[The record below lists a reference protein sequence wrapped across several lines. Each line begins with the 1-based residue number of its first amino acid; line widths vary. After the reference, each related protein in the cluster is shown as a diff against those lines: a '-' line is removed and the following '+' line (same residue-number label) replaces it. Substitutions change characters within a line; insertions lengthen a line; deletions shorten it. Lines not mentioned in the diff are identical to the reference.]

1 MLPARK
7 LRSISLLNRG
17 KRRVETAK
25 WYVAEGDEAIGPL
38 SARDVLDRI
47 EAAGERPTP
56 VWTEGMA
63 QWADASTIPEFSK
76 APGGENAALRK
87 SVQIGARLRH
97 ELIEFTIIALYLYV
111 AFGALIA
118 FKFTI
123 LKGEGVSWAP
133 WGIAIVKAL
142 ILGKFILLLQAM
154 KLGEGGDVVA
164 WRIVRKTGLFV
175 MALFALN
182 GLEEFLI
189 GRLHGKTN
197 AEIAEDMAGLLSG
210 PFVISVLMFLILAP
224 YFAFRELDERLGEGS
239 LRRLLT
245 SRRSA
250 GESNDMPGARGA
262 RVRSIETRDVR

>member
-1 MLPARK
+1 MD
-7 LRSISLLNRG
+7 S
-17 KRRVETAK
+17 AK
-25 WYVAEGDEAIGPL
+25 WYVAVDGETIGPL
-38 SARDVLDRI
+38 STREVLDRI
-47 EAAGERPTP
+47 RVAGDPPPP
-56 VWTEGMA
+56 VWAEGMEA
-63 QWADASTIPEFSK
+63 WADASSIPELCEASVSEPRPADPPLAEPLAAETTSPAK
-76 APGGENAALRK
+76 PG
-87 SVQIGARLRH
+87 IGARLRH
-97 ELIEFTIIALYLYV
+97 ELIEFAIIACYLYI
-111 AFGALIA
+111 AFGVLIA

-123 LKGEGVSWAP
+123 LKGQGVAWAP
-133 WGIAIVKAL
+133 WGIALVKAL

-154 KLGEGGDVVA
+154 KLGEGGDVVV